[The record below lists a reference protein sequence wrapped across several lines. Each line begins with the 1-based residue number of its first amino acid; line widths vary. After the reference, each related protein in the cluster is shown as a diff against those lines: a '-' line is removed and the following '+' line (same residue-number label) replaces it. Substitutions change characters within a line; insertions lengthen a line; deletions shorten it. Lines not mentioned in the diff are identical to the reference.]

1 MTQKSDKNKLE
12 VKGNLSVDLLAIYIR
27 GIDAFGKTFDVALDN
42 ETARRLVFKLHRMI
56 LEQERMRQETAAA
69 DGGKVA

>member
-1 MTQKSDKNKLE
+1 ME
-12 VKGNLSVDLLAIYIR
+12 VKGNLSVDLVAIYIR
-27 GIDAFGKTFDVALDN
+27 GVDAFGKPFDVALDN

-56 LEQERMRQETAAA
+56 LEQERMRRDVAET